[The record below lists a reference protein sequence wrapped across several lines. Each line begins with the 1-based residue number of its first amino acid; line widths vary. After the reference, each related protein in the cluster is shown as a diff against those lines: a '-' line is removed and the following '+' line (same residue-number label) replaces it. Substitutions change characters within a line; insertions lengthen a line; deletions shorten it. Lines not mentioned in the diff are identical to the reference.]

1 MVERKQIAT
10 GKLTLDSTQSR
21 TVDWGSSEQDRRL
34 VKSIENTGIMT
45 ALLVRPIEDASFD
58 PAEEKVEY
66 SIIAGSRRYQAAID
80 AGKTEVP
87 CTIIHADDIE
97 AAKLSYKENEERKD
111 LTVTEKAQSIRLQ
124 YELLRPDELSE
135 DETIS
140 CPVDGCEYEKD
151 SYNGYEKHCG
161 HTHPDID
168 ILKLTR
174 SPPTPTLAKKQIAR
188 DHFPEYEKE
197 RTAVKAEVKPLL
209 NLAQMPPEVRTLF
222 KDKKDRTAEEKELLR
237 VHGVDD
243 DRVLNASFSQNDDK
257 AGSAVIRLFNQLSD
271 SDSVDPAEMVLTT
284 VAELDI
290 DGIDQSDKVLGAQ
303 INDVAD
309 EITEEL
315 EGSESRDD
323 LETIISDTVSRY
335 SDRLQAQ
342 TESIDGNLSTR
353 VAFDFDDNRY
363 SVYHERYKV
372 EADIDSNAEA
382 VRQVYQEHLDELAE
396 EDGWTN

>member
-21 TVDWGSSEQDRRL
+21 IVDWGSSEQDRRL
-34 VKSIENTGIMT
+34 AKSIENTGIMT

-58 PAEEKVEY
+58 PAEDKVEY

-87 CTIIHADDIE
+87 CTIIHANDVE

-124 YELLRPDELSE
+124 YELLRPDELGE
-135 DETIS
+135 DETVS
-140 CPVDGCEYEKD
+140 CPVGGCEYEGGSFEAYD
-151 SYNGYEKHCG
+151 MHYG
-161 HTHPDID
+161 HSHPNSDHW
-168 ILKLTR
+168 
-174 SPPTPTLAKKQIAR
+174 AR
-188 DHFPEYEKE
+188 DDRPLTPASAKQKIAAEHFPEYESVENAVGKE
-197 RTAVKAEVKPLL
+197 VNPLL
-209 NLAQMPPEVRTLF
+209 KLAKMPPEVRALF
-222 KDKKDRTAEEKELLR
+222 KQREDRTAKEKELLSA
-237 VHGVDD
+237 HGVDEE
-243 DRVLNASFSQNDDK
+243 RVLNTSFHEGTK
-257 AGSAVIRLFNQLSD
+257 AGSAVIQLFDQLSET
-271 SDSVDPAEMVLTT
+271 DSVDPAEMVLTT

-290 DGIDQSDKVLGAQ
+290 DDIAQTDRTLGAQ

-323 LETIISDTVSRY
+323 LETIISDTVNKY
-335 SDRLQAQ
+335 ADHLKAQ

-353 VAFDFDDNRY
+353 VGFRFDDNRY
-363 SVYHERYKV
+363 SVYHERYKI
-372 EADIDSNAEA
+372 EAGIDSSAEA
-382 VRQVYQEHLDELAE
+382 VRQVYQDHLDELAE

>member
-58 PAEEKVEY
+58 PAEDKVEY

-124 YELLRPDELSE
+124 YELLRPDELD
-135 DETIS
+135 DETVS
-140 CPVDGCEYEKD
+140 CPTEGCEYEGD
-151 SYNGYEKHCG
+151 SFRGYRSHRRQA
-161 HTHPDID
+161 HPDCD
-168 ILKLTR
+168 DLLSTR
-174 SPPTPTLAKKQIAR
+174 TPKTPGLAKKRIAA
-188 DHFPEYEKE
+188 DHFPEYESETDAVDKE
-197 RTAVKAEVKPLL
+197 VEPLL
-209 NLAQMPPEVRTLF
+209 KLAQMPPEVRALF
-222 KDKKDRTAEEKELLR
+222 KQREDRTAEEKELLSA
-237 VHGVDD
+237 HGVDEE
-243 DRVLNASFSQNDDK
+243 RVLNASFQDNGNR
-257 AGSAVIRLFNQLSD
+257 AGSAVIQLFDQLSET
-271 SDSVDPAEMVLTT
+271 DSVDPAEMVLTT
-284 VAELDI
+284 VAELDVDDI
-290 DGIDQSDKVLGAQ
+290 VQTDRTLGTQ

-309 EITEEL
+309 DITEQL

-323 LETIISDTVSRY
+323 LETIISDTVSKY
-335 SDRLQAQ
+335 ADHLQAQ
-342 TESIDGNLSTR
+342 TETIDGNLSTR

-363 SVYHERYKV
+363 SVYHERYKI
-372 EADIDSNAEA
+372 EAGIDSSAEA